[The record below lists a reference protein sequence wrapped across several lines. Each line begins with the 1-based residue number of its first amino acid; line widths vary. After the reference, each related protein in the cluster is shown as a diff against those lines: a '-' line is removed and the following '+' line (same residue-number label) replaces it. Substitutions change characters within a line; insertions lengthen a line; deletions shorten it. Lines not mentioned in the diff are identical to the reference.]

1 MFVVYAHRGASEYA
15 PENTMSS
22 FFMGLAMG
30 ANGIETDIQRTKDGV
45 PVLFHDRTLERVMG
59 EAGAIA
65 DYTYE
70 ELCRMRV
77 RHAGSGRCDIVVRL
91 EDFLHY
97 CGAQGVRLAL
107 ELKSPGV
114 ECDTYALVKKYHLE
128 EQVTVTSFSLDFLVA
143 LKAAY
148 PEASLGYL
156 TEDFDDAMLEKMKQI
171 GIGQLCPRGT
181 HLTPEKVAKW
191 HADGFEVR
199 AWGIA
204 NVELM
209 KHAYDCGV
217 DGMTVNFPD
226 RLIAYMVEKQGAGK

>member
-30 ANGIETDIQRTKDGV
+30 ANGIETDIQRTKDGEL
-45 PVLFHDRTLERVMG
+45 VLFHDTTLDRVTG
-59 EAGAIA
+59 QSGAIA
-65 DYTYE
+65 ELTYD
-70 ELCRMRV
+70 ELCRIPV
-77 RHAGSGRCDIVVRL
+77 LHKPSGRFDIVPRL

-107 ELKSPGV
+107 ELKAAGV
-114 ECDTYALVKKYHLE
+114 EKDTYALVKKYHLE
-128 EQVTVTSFSLDFLVA
+128 EQVTVTSFSLDYLIA
-143 LKAAY
+143 LKEAY

-156 TEDFDDAMLEKMKQI
+156 TADFDDAMLVRMKEI
-171 GIGQLCPRGT
+171 GIVQLCPRAP
-181 HLTPEKVAKW
+181 HLTSEKVAKW
-191 HADGFEVR
+191 HAEGFDVR
-199 AWGIA
+199 AWGVA
-204 NVELM
+204 DLALM

-226 RLIAYMVEKQGAGK
+226 RLISYIIQKQGMNQ